1 MYKETLYI
9 SHESQERVF
18 SVEQCLFNLLCDQLY
33 VYVFFYLVAAFLPL
47 LCFPERLLCVDFVS
61 ALLSSGTRVRFRGM
75 RAEVEQQLACF
86 VTASGPQSLTAD

>member
-18 SVEQCLFNLLCDQLY
+18 SVEQCMFDLLCDHDP
-33 VYVFFYLVAAFLPL
+33 VVRKCFFLPSCSL
-47 LCFPERLLCVDFVS
+47 SAPSVFLLCVDFVS
-61 ALLSSGTRVRFRGM
+61 ALLSSGTRARFRGM

>member
-18 SVEQCLFNLLCDQLY
+18 SVEQCLFNLLCDHDP
-33 VYVFFYLVAAFLPL
+33 VVRKCFFYLVSAPSVFPGASPL
-47 LCFPERLLCVDFVS
+47 CRLCVT
-61 ALLSSGTRVRFRGM
+61 LLSSGTRARFRGM
-75 RAEVEQQLACF
+75 RAEVEAQLACF

>member
-1 MYKETLYI
+1 MSPMKG
-9 SHESQERVF
+9 F
-18 SVEQCLFNLLCDQLY
+18 SLWNSVCLICYVIMIQLY
-33 VYVFFYLVAAFLPL
+33 VNVFFYLVAAFLPL

-61 ALLSSGTRVRFRGM
+61 ALLSSGTRTRFRGM

>member
-1 MYKETLYI
+1 MSPKKG
-9 SHESQERVF
+9 F
-18 SVEQCLFNLLCDQLY
+18 SLWNSVCLICYVTMIQLY
-33 VYVFFYLVAAFLPL
+33 VNVFFYLVAAFLPL

-61 ALLSSGTRVRFRGM
+61 ALLSSGTRARFRGM